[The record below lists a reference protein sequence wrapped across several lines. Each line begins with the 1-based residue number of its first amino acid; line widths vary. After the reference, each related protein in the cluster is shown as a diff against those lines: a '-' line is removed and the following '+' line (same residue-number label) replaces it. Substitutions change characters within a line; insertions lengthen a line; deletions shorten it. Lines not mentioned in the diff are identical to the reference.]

1 MSEFEDKVRAA
12 FDAEIKRVPSR
23 PGLRQRVIANAV
35 ATPRTRGARFGAW
48 LTPPRLALV
57 GAAAAVLVV
66 AGVGIRLAT
75 VNSPGIAKV
84 SPTPSAAQL
93 AFGKLPA
100 PALHPP
106 QGLGG
111 GGGTTAS
118 VVPYF
123 GPATMTWS
131 GQLPSVPRSAP
142 VYRFQFPTDTDA
154 DAFAAKLGGTLT
166 ASESGQGPRT
176 YRLPGGWTLSISF
189 NDPVAG
195 EPTFIMNAG
204 TGPSG
209 TQPLGEAA
217 ARAAADAELAR
228 RGLTPTWKFTVSV
241 STLPALV
248 NGAPSYIV
256 RYQRV
261 IDVAPGVTAGEVDGN
276 GDPSG
281 IQVVVDSSGQALQIG
296 GSLRLAEQ
304 SATYPLRPPS
314 SVVSEALAAPPLQP
328 QEGPVPAVT
337 LTKVTLVYTVVHS
350 DNVGYLEPAYLFTG
364 TFTMKGP
371 LEKRVL
377 VPALAR
383 NSLAS

>member
-12 FDAEIKRVPSR
+12 FDAEIKRAPAR

-35 ATPRTRGARFGAW
+35 TTPRPRRARFGAW

-75 VNSPGIAKV
+75 ANAPGIAKV

-111 GGGTTAS
+111 GGGTVS

-123 GPATMTWS
+123 GPANMTWS
-131 GQLPSVPRSAP
+131 GTLPTVPHTAP
-142 VYRFQFPTDTDA
+142 VYRFALATQTDA
-154 DAFAAKLGGTLT
+154 DAFAARLGGQLT
-166 ASESGQGPRT
+166 DPGSDKSPRL
-176 YRLPGGWTLSISF
+176 YRLPSGWVLSISF

-195 EPTFIMNAG
+195 EPTFIINSPNAS
-204 TGPSG
+204 SG
-209 TQPLGEAA
+209 NQPLGDAA
-217 ARAAADAELAR
+217 ARTAADAELTR
-228 RGLTPTWKFTVSV
+228 LGLMPTWKFSVSI
-241 STLPALV
+241 STLPF
-248 NGAPSYIV
+248 GSAPNYVIQ
-256 RYQRV
+256 YQRL
-261 IDVAPGVTAGEVDGN
+261 IDVSGSTTAGEVDGN
-276 GDPSG
+276 GDPAG
-281 IQVVVDSSGQALQIG
+281 IRVAVDSSGQALLVS

-304 SATYPLRPPS
+304 AATYPLRPPS
-314 SVVSEALAAPPLQP
+314 SVVNEALTAPPLQP
-328 QEGPVPAVT
+328 ADGPVPAVT
-337 LTKVTLVYTVVHS
+337 LSKVTLVFTVAHA

-364 TFTMKGP
+364 TFVEKGT

-377 VPALAR
+377 IPALAR